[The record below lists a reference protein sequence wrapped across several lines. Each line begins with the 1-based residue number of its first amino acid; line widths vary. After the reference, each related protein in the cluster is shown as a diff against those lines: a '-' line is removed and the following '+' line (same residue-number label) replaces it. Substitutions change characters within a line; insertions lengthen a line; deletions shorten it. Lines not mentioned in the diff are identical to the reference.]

1 MLKKTKLGKISALGS
16 VIYGKQSIV
25 YIYACIKGEVIG
37 EALPNTDSNDVLHSH
52 SWNDKDFSFDYQLST
67 GYWEVVSDFRWI
79 NNQRF
84 ENKCWI
90 LKKKNKEQE
99 TTIT

>member
-1 MLKKTKLGKISALGS
+1 MLKKNKLGKISALGS

-25 YIYACIKGEVIG
+25 YTYACIKREIIG

-67 GYWEVVSDFRWI
+67 GY
-79 NNQRF
+79 
-84 ENKCWI
+84 
-90 LKKKNKEQE
+90 
-99 TTIT
+99 